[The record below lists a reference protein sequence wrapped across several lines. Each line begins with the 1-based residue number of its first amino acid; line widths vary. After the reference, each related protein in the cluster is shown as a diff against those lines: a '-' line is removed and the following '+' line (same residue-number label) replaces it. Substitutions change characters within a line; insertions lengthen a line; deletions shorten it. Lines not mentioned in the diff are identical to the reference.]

1 MNIVITGG
9 AGFLGQRLARTL
21 LARDP
26 CAHLTLVDAVMPCLE
41 DPRARCVA
49 MDLRESARL
58 AGVITADTD
67 AVFHL
72 AAIVSSQAEAEPDLG
87 YDINFLGTRHVL
99 ERIRAVKPQIRLVFS
114 SSLAVYGGPLPDVI
128 DDRTAV
134 TPQSCYGT
142 QKAMAEL
149 LVNDYTRK
157 GFVDGL
163 SVRLPTVCIR
173 PGKPNKAASSFVS
186 SIMREPLQGQDAI
199 LPVSPA
205 LRLWL
210 SSPDTVV
217 ANLVHAL
224 HAPVLARRDWHVLN
238 LPGFTI
244 SVQQMLDTLADMIEP
259 AILRH
264 VHPVFDEGIN
274 AIVAS
279 WPAAIDDATALQHGF
294 VRDGDFTTVIR
305 QFIEKDLKR

>member
-26 CAHLTLVDAVMPCLE
+26 SVRLTLVDSVMPSL
-41 DPRARCVA
+41 DDARARCVT
-49 MDLRESARL
+49 MDLREPQRL
-58 AGVITADTD
+58 AEVITEQTD

-72 AAIVSSQAEAEPDLG
+72 AAIVSSHAESDPDLG
-87 YDINFLGTRHVL
+87 YEINFLATRHIL
-99 ERIRAVKPQIRLVFS
+99 ERIRAIRPDIRLVFS
-114 SSLAVYGGPLPDVI
+114 SSLAVYGGALPDVI
-128 DDRTAV
+128 EDRTAV
-134 TPQSCYGT
+134 TPQSSYGT

-149 LVNDYTRK
+149 LLNDYARK

-163 SVRLPTVCIR
+163 VVRLPTVCIR

-186 SIMREPLQGQDAI
+186 SIMREPLQGEDAV
-199 LPVSPA
+199 LPVLPD

-217 ANLVHAL
+217 ANLIHAL
-224 HAPVLARRDWHVLN
+224 EAPRLARRDWHVIN

-244 SVQQMLDTLADMIEP
+244 SVQQMLDTLADIAGP
-259 AILRH
+259 DLLRH
-264 VHPVFDEGIN
+264 IRPAFDEDIN

-279 WPAAIDDATALQHGF
+279 WPAAIDDGMALRHGF
-294 VRDGDFTTVIR
+294 VRDGDFAAVIR
-305 QFIEKDLKR
+305 QFIEKDMQK